1 MSLKS
6 VVICTCL
13 ELQIQIMHNELTINF
28 NIIKVIINWSN
39 EMGDLRNDI
48 KKIKTEK
55 M

>member
-6 VVICTCL
+6 IVICTCL
-13 ELQIQIMHNELTINF
+13 ELQIQITHNELTINF

-48 KKIKTEK
+48 KK
-55 M
+55 